1 MCQNSINAG
10 ILLLRFYTS
19 YCKTHSKENYTSTQI
34 KPSSVKAI
42 VLQSTD
48 FLKTLFR
55 LNILAFICS
64 YFAKHLE
71 SSNIIQDG
79 PRAIPVIDYSIHVKP
94 DARHAA
100 ICREPMKNLFLYLQ
114 THLSLEIILRINGIF
129 VRITV
134 GDRLHSIW
142 NWIQRHIQPFHP
154 C

>member
-1 MCQNSINAG
+1 MDGN
-10 ILLLRFYTS
+10 LLQGEKLLPVT
-19 YCKTHSKENYTSTQI
+19 KQI
-34 KPSSVKAI
+34 KYI
-42 VLQSTD
+42 
-48 FLKTLFR
+48 
-55 LNILAFICS
+55 AFICS

-71 SSNIIQDG
+71 SSNVIQDG